1 MKTIPKF
8 TEATI
13 RDRIDNRSFERG
25 QQYFRENAI
34 YNTRKQGLT
43 LKGESEGSSGGPYNL
58 QVTFDTKTIT
68 NADCS
73 CPVGAG
79 GRCKH
84 VAALLL
90 TWLAKPNEFLEIEEL
105 DTTLN
110 RMTKEELIALVKT
123 FLSHAPDLESLV
135 ETPVQ
140 TSSAKK
146 GDPISPDVYRRKAA
160 SAMKHSNRGGGWYDD
175 DESDYSENLAPI
187 LATGT
192 RFLNQKDYLN
202 ALSVYEGVMDES
214 LDHYEEYED
223 EYGGLGDTIDDCIEG
238 LAACLK
244 GLEGDLETRK
254 HILQLLFTAYLAD
267 LNCGGYGFSNNVPPV
282 LLELTTADE
291 KRFVADLVRE
301 KIGAGAQSWK
311 NQALGR
317 LLLNLEAETMDDET
331 YLTICRETG
340 QIKNLITRLLK
351 LNRLKDAAQTAA
363 ASSDNELPALVT
375 LFVEH
380 QHQQLADQLM
390 EERAAK
396 TNSFNILEWVRNRYL
411 ELNKL
416 PEALEI
422 AQRIFQHSPSR
433 EHFQQMRQIA
443 QKLGIWLEVRA
454 KWIEVVT
461 QSRQSG
467 LLIQMYLED
476 EDIENALVTLKRHQQ
491 SPTSN
496 YSYGQ
501 IFNPHFLALEV
512 AKAAE
517 ATHPREAIAIYKAEA
532 EGFIIARNRKG
543 YAASASYLKRVRDL
557 YVELKKEGE
566 WDAYITNLKEK
577 NRSLRALKEELAAIG
592 L

>member
-1 MKTIPKF
+1 MKTIPKL

-13 RDRIDNRSFERG
+13 RDRIDSRSFERG

-34 YNTRKQGLT
+34 FNTRKQGLT

-58 QVTFDTKTIT
+58 EVTFDAKTIT
-68 NADCS
+68 NAGCS
-73 CPVGAG
+73 CPVGTG
-79 GRCKH
+79 GHCKH

-110 RMTKEELIALVKT
+110 RMTKDELIALVKT

-140 TSSAKK
+140 TASTQK
-146 GDPISPDVYRRKAA
+146 GAPISPDVYRRKAA
-160 SAMKHSNRGGGWYDD
+160 GAMKHSSRGGGWYDD

-187 LATGT
+187 LAAGT

-214 LDHYEEYED
+214 IDHYEEYED
-223 EYGGLGDTIDDCIEG
+223 ESGSLGDSIDDCIEG

-244 GLEGDLETRK
+244 GLENDSKARK
-254 HILQLLFTAYLAD
+254 HILQLLFTAHLAD
-267 LNCGGYGFSNNVPPV
+267 LNQGGVGFSDNAPPV
-282 LLELTTADE
+282 ILEQTTADE

-317 LLLNLEAETMDDET
+317 LLLNLEAETLDDET

-340 QIKNLITRLLK
+340 QLKNLITRLLK
-351 LNRLKDAAQTAA
+351 LNRLKDAVQTAA
-363 ASSDNELPALVT
+363 ASSDNELPVLVT
-375 LFVEH
+375 LFIEH
-380 QHQQLADQLM
+380 QHPQLADQLM

-422 AQRIFQHSPSR
+422 AQRIFQNTPYMQ
-433 EHFQQMRQIA
+433 HFKPVHQIA
-443 QKLGIWLEVRA
+443 HKLGTWPAVRS
-454 KWIEVVT
+454 KWIDWAKNKKEF
-461 QSRQSG
+461 S
-467 LLIQMYLED
+467 LLIEIYLDD
-476 EDIENALVTLKRHQQ
+476 EDVENALATLKLHQQ
-491 SPTSN
+491 KPGSI
-496 YSYGQ
+496 SYGRV
-501 IFNPHFLALEV
+501 FYGDRLAITV

-517 ATHPREAIAIYKAEA
+517 ATHPREAIAIYKTQA
-532 EGFIIARNRKG
+532 EGFITARDRKN
-543 YAASASYLKRVRDL
+543 YAVAASYLKRVRDL
-557 YVELKKEGE
+557 YLELKAKKE
-566 WDAYITNLKEK
+566 WDIYITNLKEK
-577 NRSLRALKEELAAIG
+577 NRSLRALKDELASIG

>member
-1 MKTIPKF
+1 MKTIPKL

-58 QVTFDTKTIT
+58 EVTFDATTIT
-68 NADCS
+68 NAGCS

-90 TWLAKPNEFLEIEEL
+90 TWLAKPGEFLEIEEL

-110 RMTKEELIALVKT
+110 RMTKDELITLVKT
-123 FLSHAPDLESLV
+123 FLSHAPDLEPLV

-160 SAMKHSNRGGGWYDD
+160 SAIEHSQRSSGWYD

-214 LDHYEEYED
+214 IDHYEEYED
-223 EYGGLGDTIDDCIEG
+223 ESGSLGGIIDDCIEG
-238 LAACLK
+238 LATCLK
-244 GLEGDLETRK
+244 GLERDVEARK
-254 HILQLLFTAYLAD
+254 HILQLLFAAYLAD
-267 LNCGGYGFSNNVPPV
+267 LTLGGVGLSDNVPPV
-282 LLELTTADE
+282 ILEQTTADE
-291 KRFVADLVRE
+291 KRFVADLVRN

-317 LLLNLEAETMDDET
+317 LLLNLEAETLDDET

-340 QIKNLITRLLK
+340 QLKNLITRLLK
-351 LNRLKDAAQTAA
+351 LNRLKEAAQTAS
-363 ASSDNELPALVT
+363 ASSDNELPALVA

-422 AQRIFQHSPSR
+422 AQRIFQNAPYM
-433 EHFQQMRQIA
+433 EHFQPVHQIA
-443 QKLGIWLEVRA
+443 QKLGTWPAVRSKWVDWA
-454 KWIEVVT
+454 KKKK
-461 QSRQSG
+461 QLS
-467 LLIQMYLED
+467 LLTEIYLDD
-476 EDIENALVTLKRHQQ
+476 EDIENALATLKLHQQ
-491 SPTSN
+491 KSGST
-496 YSYGQ
+496 SYGRV
-501 IFNPHFLALEV
+501 FYGDSLAVSV

-517 ATHPREAIAIYKAEA
+517 ATHPREAIAIYKTQA
-532 EGFIIARNRKG
+532 EGFITIRDRKN
-543 YAASASYLKRVRDL
+543 YAVAASYLKRVRDL

-577 NRSLRALKEELAAIG
+577 NRSLRALKDELASIG